1 VVNHD
6 ITTLLASTDLAT
18 VVLDSEL
25 RIQRSTAAA
34 SRVFNLHASGT
45 GRPLSGLA
53 PALVDIDLPATARTV
68 ASTLTPIERE
78 VSSRD
83 GHHYLLSAS
92 PLVTSHGVGVVL
104 TLVDVTDLRRRE
116 QALQASRDELSVE
129 LRHMTR
135 LQVASTRLGGPG
147 DLREALDEILHAALE
162 ITGADMGCIQQ
173 CDDAGLLRI
182 SGQVGLPKSFLDFC
196 GRQVTDVEPVSRAA
210 MTTCRRIALDDLA
223 DSTMLDGTASRD
235 AFVNA
240 GVRAMQSTPL
250 FDRAG
255 GFLGI
260 LSTHYRS
267 PHRFDEA
274 ERRWLDLLA
283 RPAGDA
289 IHRRQTETLTGLA
302 TGILEQRA
310 ADRTKWLA
318 LMQQISRAI
327 NNASSWRE
335 GLRATVE
342 RLCKSDGWQAGYVY
356 VPDRAD
362 PDTLVPTV
370 VYRHDR
376 RLQAFHRTVL
386 QCRFK
391 RGKGLPGLVY
401 EEGRARWASSE
412 EDVLRQLGVRRD
424 AAKRAG
430 LQSVVALPVRSGPNV
445 IAVLELV
452 SNEPHV
458 PNKLLVTLVNI
469 VGVQIGKALERERST
484 TEMADLAWREQQ
496 GLLHTLHDS
505 LGQTLTGLG
514 MLASGLARQAPPA
527 TVERAT
533 QIGQLAQEAIT
544 QVRQLARG
552 LFPLEID
559 PHGLNLAL
567 RELAATTERFHGIH
581 VTVED
586 EDSSPVGDGRVATQ
600 LFRIAQEA
608 VTNAVKH
615 AKASSIIIGMRSDPG
630 VVRLQIRDDGIG
642 ITGRKSDGLGLRI
655 MMYRAVSVG
664 ATLVIEPATAGG
676 TMVTCTLRQPT
687 GD

>member
-302 TGILEQRA
+302 TGILEQRDEIFDARFVCQFVVGNLGNVHGPGISTVRIALIFFVVPADAGRRGVLAVCPQRALRGWALRGA
-310 ADRTKWLA
+310 ASPAAPACVPRTLA
-318 LMQQISRAI
+318 APACPVMRSQQIGAMRLHVAAHARCSWCLVTTRRGRRQPRA
-327 NNASSWRE
+327 
-335 GLRATVE
+335 
-342 RLCKSDGWQAGYVY
+342 
-356 VPDRAD
+356 P
-362 PDTLVPTV
+362 
-370 VYRHDR
+370 R
-376 RLQAFHRTVL
+376 RLN
-386 QCRFK
+386 
-391 RGKGLPGLVY
+391 P
-401 EEGRARWASSE
+401 E
-412 EDVLRQLGVRRD
+412 
-424 AAKRAG
+424 
-430 LQSVVALPVRSGPNV
+430 
-445 IAVLELV
+445 
-452 SNEPHV
+452 
-458 PNKLLVTLVNI
+458 
-469 VGVQIGKALERERST
+469 
-484 TEMADLAWREQQ
+484 
-496 GLLHTLHDS
+496 
-505 LGQTLTGLG
+505 
-514 MLASGLARQAPPA
+514 
-527 TVERAT
+527 
-533 QIGQLAQEAIT
+533 
-544 QVRQLARG
+544 
-552 LFPLEID
+552 
-559 PHGLNLAL
+559 
-567 RELAATTERFHGIH
+567 
-581 VTVED
+581 
-586 EDSSPVGDGRVATQ
+586 
-600 LFRIAQEA
+600 
-608 VTNAVKH
+608 
-615 AKASSIIIGMRSDPG
+615 
-630 VVRLQIRDDGIG
+630 
-642 ITGRKSDGLGLRI
+642 
-655 MMYRAVSVG
+655 
-664 ATLVIEPATAGG
+664 
-676 TMVTCTLRQPT
+676 
-687 GD
+687 